1 MLGFSKDELCN
12 KLLGGITL
20 LRVIPGVTWTQPIY
34 MCVLF
39 FGFNYIY
46 IYIYMSWIQVTPGV
60 TLSNVTSPNNLL

>member
-34 MCVLF
+34 ICVCVCVAKLYEF
-39 FGFNYIY
+39 WMDPITFRVLPSTKMI
-46 IYIYMSWIQVTPGV
+46 
-60 TLSNVTSPNNLL
+60 